1 MSKTLAFELR
11 IEGLAGQIDRIAEL
25 ESELHQTKEMLKLF
39 KKEGED
45 FRGVLSQME
54 KLKLALK
61 EERSELAKNNA
72 ELKKSAEGTKT
83 LMNAQVS
90 MSQTERQWQAE
101 NRKMLQEENRL
112 KKEIAARRKADVE
125 QAIRDNEIEKKSLI
139 GMRLELERMKKEYY
153 TLSEAQRNSTMGRNM
168 LKGVQRQN
176 AAVSSIEQSV
186 GVYSRNVG
194 NYPLAQAGNM
204 VASNLTGGILG
215 NGAMMGAVAAV
226 AAAVELSKEI
236 VTINKE
242 VDKLQANIRKV
253 AGMNTKEVE
262 DLTAAL
268 KQIDTPKGLDELLNI
283 AEIGGRFGVTGVEGL
298 SRFTKAINLVSIA
311 LGDNFSG
318 GVENITRNL
327 SQLSNVLYGN
337 TTNGDIL
344 AERLGHLGNVIN
356 ILDQSS
362 SATAE
367 EITDMGERM
376 GATGRVL
383 GFTAPQILGTAT
395 LIKELGINVE
405 LGSTAFNRIQRQA
418 RAYADEFSKVLK
430 MNKKDLLELLDKR
443 PFEAT
448 QQIIQKIFESG
459 EGSNTK
465 VIANLKKLKLAQEGV
480 STVVLA
486 LGKNT
491 ERWNDMVELGQEGI
505 ENTNSLLAE
514 QKSQMDSVSYQV
526 DRIHAAW
533 QKLVSSEDVQHWLT
547 GVARGMGNMLQI
559 FTGGEKGDGLNYA
572 VDKFATWF
580 FSGFGTQ
587 FISDYFAKRGKA
599 IENRVL
605 GKINA
610 APIDDKFTKGLD
622 FTKHYYDNIAGSILN
637 PANQPQTKQGGSSTG
652 GRGGGGGKPKKT
664 KTPNDYGAVDSITY
678 MKQQVSELEAKM
690 NKTDPKDTAKI
701 QGYIKAIDELNAK
714 INAANEELEYQ
725 KKLFAA
731 KDRVTPGDLPTIEG
745 KTSGGIVQSDKDKK
759 KQHEQEYQEMV
770 DFNNRISKNNQE
782 QTEKEKREEQNKRNF
797 IIDSTSQTINQLTDL
812 WDAYNE
818 RRTQKDLDA
827 LDALYEKKLAAAQG
841 NATLEKALAEEQAR
855 EREKIEK
862 KARKK
867 SQDMAILQANI
878 NGALAIT
885 EIWAN
890 TVDPTPFKGFK
901 IAATVMAGLQTAMQ
915 IAIIK
920 AQSFAE
926 GGFTGPGMGERD
938 ETGHRVAGVVHEDE
952 YVAPKSQ
959 IARYPA
965 LFQSLERDRV
975 ANYKPFARGG
985 FTTSAELPPMPMPYQ
1000 QGMGEGG
1007 MITFARIVAAET
1019 FEAVKAGA
1027 IIGAQESNRIAE
1039 RETIVSVN
1047 KVR

>member
-153 TLSEAQRNSTMGRNM
+153 ALSEAQRNSTMGRNM
-168 LKGVQRQN
+168 LNDVQRQN

-194 NYPLAQAGNM
+194 NYPLAEAGNM

-215 NGAMMGAVAAV
+215 NGAAAGY
-226 AAAVELSKEI
+226 AAAAAGLIAIGKHAIEI
-236 VTINKE
+236 NTEI
-242 VDKLQANIRKV
+242 DKVQANVRKTTGLNV
-253 AGMNTKEVE
+253 QAVE
-262 DLTAAL
+262 DLTDRL
-268 KQIDTPKGLDELLNI
+268 KKIDTTTTLADLLKI
-283 AEIGGRFGVTGVEGL
+283 SEVAGRFGVSGEKAVGD
-298 SRFTKAINLVSIA
+298 FTEAVNTLNIA
-311 LGDNFSG
+311 LGDEFGG
-318 GVENITRNL
+318 GVDEITTIVAKM
-327 SQLSNVLYGN
+327 SNVIYGAS
-337 TTNGDIL
+337 TNGTEM
-344 AERLGHLGNVIN
+344 AERFLRLGNVLN
-356 ILDQSS
+356 SLANT
-362 SATAE
+362 SAASAS
-367 EITDMGERM
+367 EIADVATRIGGMGKALHFTDSE
-376 GATGRVL
+376 
-383 GFTAPQILGTAT
+383 ILGVSAS
-395 LIKELGINVE
+395 IVEMGINVE
-405 LGSTAFNRIQRQA
+405 RGSTAFVTLNSKMRSNVEGFAKASGIA
-418 RAYADEFSKVLK
+418 KDELK
-430 MNKKDLLELLDKR
+430 QLMDTKPLEAMNKVISALVNKSGGSGTELLGMLK
-443 PFEAT
+443 
-448 QQIIQKIFESG
+448 
-459 EGSNTK
+459 
-465 VIANLKKLKLAQEGV
+465 NLKVSDAGV
-480 STVVLA
+480 SEIFLKWADNQSILNRNLETSA
-486 LGKNT
+486 DNIGN
-491 ERWNDMVELGQEGI
+491 I
-505 ENTNSLLAE
+505 NSLLSE
-514 QKSQMDSVSYQV
+514 QQNMMNSIPAQWDRLWNSINKSF
-526 DRIHAAW
+526 
-533 QKLVSSEDVQHWLT
+533 VSSGLQSSLT
-547 GVARGMGNMLQI
+547 GFLRTLTDIIDIQRNGTTWQVAKYNANKTLAAAGKFVPFLRPFRGGAERRANTLRDIIISGERATSIDSTFLGGVDI
-559 FTGGEKGDGLNYA
+559 FPGQGLLSSSLVTSGTTGGGG
-572 VDKFATWF
+572 
-580 FSGFGTQ
+580 GG
-587 FISDYFAKRGKA
+587 G
-599 IENRVL
+599 
-605 GKINA
+605 
-610 APIDDKFTKGLD
+610 
-622 FTKHYYDNIAGSILN
+622 AG
-637 PANQPQTKQGGSSTG
+637 GGA
-652 GRGGGGGKPKKT
+652 GGGGKPK
-664 KTPNDYGAVDSITY
+664 TPKDYGAVDSITY

-714 INAANEELEYQ
+714 IKAANEELEYQ

-782 QTEKEKREEQNKRNF
+782 QTEKEKREERNKRNF

-975 ANYKPFARGG
+975 VNYKPFARGG

-1039 RETIVSVN
+1039 RETIVNVN